1 MMVDDMAVILVNGFG
16 LLTSLLAVVVYWAY
30 GGEARTKVE
39 YQLLFHLLTLFGLL
53 ALFQQ
58 ELIPAAWISL
68 AACASSIAM
77 YAAPLSAVQRIYRT
91 GDTAALSNRL
101 ILITFLVCFT
111 WFVYGV
117 NQGDPYIVV
126 PNGFGTFLSL
136 LQYGL
141 KLYFGGFEP
150 LANSP
155 KPYEMVSITTV

>member
-1 MMVDDMAVILVNGFG
+1 MVDDLAVILVNGFG
-16 LLTSLLAVVVYWAY
+16 LLTSLIAIGVYWTY

-39 YQLLFHLLTLFGLL
+39 YQLLLHLLTLFGFL

-58 ELIPAAWISL
+58 DLISSAWISL

-77 YAAPLSAVQRIYRT
+77 YAAPLSTVQRICRT
-91 GDTAALSNRL
+91 GDTEALSIRL

-117 NQGDPYIVV
+117 NQGDLYIVV
-126 PNGFGTFLSL
+126 PNGFGTILAL

-155 KPYEMVSITTV
+155 KPYEMVSITAV